1 MVSGPGRLRLYPVA
15 ILALVLLPVA
25 ALVAQQGPVASM
37 FGDDQ
42 KRGESIALSF
52 ATAELPATAAASVP
66 LQIYLTGGDLERAF
80 DTARFR
86 PDAAI
91 VPTNTDLDIA
101 AALPGTQ
108 QVLIARVRR
117 QPTVLRDVEEQ
128 IAARRKQS
136 ATAAAGKDGLL
147 GIGQDWFFVQL
158 PRSTSG
164 KPSGGSFPRLAC
176 LIPTEFPK
184 GGAIDRRELF
194 SQDRVRKGVAGCL
207 AAFDA
212 AGAQSVVLPLMGAA
226 SARTQANDPVF
237 EGQRVLRECR
247 QLNSLAGIALGI
259 HDFAPSRRNLREI
272 GIIHYDQEIVEMFS
286 LPKGTR
292 LAQTAQNAYRTFSD
306 QIKLALRKG
315 LAGEKTTSTDI
326 EGGCTS
332 ILNVQ

>member
-1 MVSGPGRLRLYPVA
+1 MVSGFRWLRPQSL
-15 ILALVLLPVA
+15 LLGVLLSISAGDLGAQQAPVA
-25 ALVAQQGPVASM
+25 AM

-52 ATAELPATAAASVP
+52 ATAELPATATAPVP

-80 DTARFR
+80 DNARFR
-86 PDAAI
+86 PDATI
-91 VPTNTDLDIA
+91 IPTNTDLEIA

-108 QVLIARVRR
+108 QVLIERVRR
-117 QPTVLRDVEEQ
+117 QQAVLRDLQDQ
-128 IAARRKQS
+128 IALRRKQASTAS
-136 ATAAAGKDGLL
+136 AGQPGLL
-147 GIGQDWFFVQL
+147 DIGEDWFVVQL

-164 KPSGGSFPRLAC
+164 KPSDGAFPRLAC

-194 SQDRVRKGVAGCL
+194 SQDRARKGIAGCL
-207 AAFDA
+207 AALDT

-226 SARTQANDPVF
+226 SSRTQAKDPVF
-237 EGQRVLRECR
+237 EGQQVLRECR

-259 HDFAPSRRNLREI
+259 HDFASSRRNLREI
-272 GIIHYDQEIVEMFS
+272 GIIHWDQELVEMFS

-292 LAQTAQNAYRTFSD
+292 LAQTAQNAYRTYSE
-306 QIKLALRKG
+306 QIKLALRRG

>member
-1 MVSGPGRLRLYPVA
+1 MVSGLRRLRPSLLLIGVC
-15 ILALVLLPVA
+15 LVLPAVV
-25 ALVAQQGPVASM
+25 LVAQQGPVAAM

-52 ATAELPATAAASVP
+52 ATAELPATAAAP
-66 LQIYLTGGDLERAF
+66 LALQIYLTGGDLERAF
-80 DTARFR
+80 DTVRFR

-91 VPTNTDLDIA
+91 IPTNTDLEIT

-108 QVLIARVRR
+108 QVLVERVRR
-117 QPTVLRDVEEQ
+117 QQAVFKDMQGQ
-128 IAARRKQS
+128 IALRRKQPS
-136 ATAAAGKDGLL
+136 TGPAGQEGLL
-147 GIGQDWFFVQL
+147 DIGEDWLLVQL
-158 PRSTSG
+158 PRSTTG
-164 KPSGGSFPRLAC
+164 KPANGAFPRLAC

-194 SQDRVRKGVAGCL
+194 TQDRVRKGIAGCL

-237 EGQRVLRECR
+237 EGQRVLKECR

-272 GIIHYDQEIVEMFS
+272 GIIHYDQEIIEMFS

-326 EGGCTS
+326 EGGCAS

>member
-1 MVSGPGRLRLYPVA
+1 MVSGLRRLRPSL
-15 ILALVLLPVA
+15 LVIGVCLLLPAGV
-25 ALVAQQGPVASM
+25 LVAQQGPVAAM

-52 ATAELPATAAASVP
+52 ATAELPATAAAPVA

-80 DTARFR
+80 DTVRFR

-91 VPTNTDLDIA
+91 IPTNTDLEIT

-108 QVLIARVRR
+108 QVLVERVRR
-117 QPTVLRDVEEQ
+117 QQAVLRDMQEQ
-128 IAARRKQS
+128 IALRRKQPSTGS
-136 ATAAAGKDGLL
+136 AGQEGLL
-147 GIGQDWFFVQL
+147 DIGEDWFLVQL
-158 PRSTSG
+158 PRSTTG
-164 KPSGGSFPRLAC
+164 KPAGGAFPRLAC

-194 SQDRVRKGVAGCL
+194 AQDRVRKGVAGCL

-237 EGQRVLRECR
+237 EGQRVLKECR

-259 HDFAPSRRNLREI
+259 HDFAPSRRSLREI
-272 GIIHYDQEIVEMFS
+272 GIVHYDQEIIEMYS

-326 EGGCTS
+326 EGGCAS

>member
-1 MVSGPGRLRLYPVA
+1 M
-15 ILALVLLPVA
+15 LLPA
-25 ALVAQQGPVASM
+25 GALVAQQGPVSAM

-52 ATAELPATAAASVP
+52 STSELSATAAAPVP
-66 LQIYLTGGDLERAF
+66 LQVYLTGGDLERAF
-80 DTARFR
+80 DNERFR

-91 VPTNTDLDIA
+91 VPTNTDLEIT

-108 QVLIARVRR
+108 QVLIERVRR
-117 QPTVLRDVEEQ
+117 QGAVLRDLQDQ
-128 IAARRKQS
+128 IAARRKQAS
-136 ATAAAGKDGLL
+136 TATAGKDGLL
-147 GIGQDWFFVQL
+147 SIGQDWFFVEL
-158 PRSTSG
+158 PRSKGG
-164 KPSGGSFPRLAC
+164 KPAGGAFPRLAC

-194 SQDRVRKGVAGCL
+194 SQDRARKGIEGCL
-207 AAFDA
+207 KALDA

-226 SARTQANDPVF
+226 SSRTQAKDPVF
-237 EGQRVLRECR
+237 EGQNVLRECR

-259 HDFAPSRRNLREI
+259 HDFAPSRRNLREV
-272 GIIHYDQEIVEMFS
+272 GIIHFDQEIIEMFS

-292 LAQTAQNAYRTFSD
+292 LAQTAQNAYRTFSE
-306 QIKLALRKG
+306 QVKLALRKG

>member
-1 MVSGPGRLRLYPVA
+1 MVSGLRLRLCLVIGA
-15 ILALVLLPVA
+15 LAWLPA
-25 ALVAQQGPVASM
+25 AVLVAQQGPVAAM

-42 KRGESIALSF
+42 KRGDSIALSF

-80 DTARFR
+80 DDARFR

-91 VPTNTDLDIA
+91 VPTNTDLDITA
-101 AALPGTQ
+101 SLPGTQ
-108 QVLIARVRR
+108 QVLIERVRR
-117 QPTVLRDVEEQ
+117 QRAVLSDLQEQ
-128 IAARRKQS
+128 IALRRKQPSS
-136 ATAAAGKDGLL
+136 ASGGQQGLL
-147 GIGQDWFFVQL
+147 DVGEDWFLVQL

-164 KPSGGSFPRLAC
+164 KPSGGSFPGLAC
-176 LIPTEFPK
+176 LIPTEFSK

-194 SQDRVRKGVAGCL
+194 SQDRTRKGVAGCL
-207 AAFDA
+207 AALDA
-212 AGAQSVVLPLMGAA
+212 AGAQSLVLPLMGAA
-226 SARTQANDPVF
+226 SSRTQANDPVY

-259 HDFAPSRRNLREI
+259 NDFAPSRRNLKEI
-272 GIIHYDQEIVEMFS
+272 GIIHYDQEIIEMFS

-292 LAQTAQNAYRTFSD
+292 LAQAAQNAYRTFSD
-306 QIKLALRKG
+306 QIKLALRRG

-326 EGGCTS
+326 EGGCTT

>member
-1 MVSGPGRLRLYPVA
+1 MVSGLRRLRLYLLFVGA
-15 ILALVLLPVA
+15 FALLPA
-25 ALVAQQGPVASM
+25 GALVAQQGPVAAM

-42 KRGESIALSF
+42 KRGDSIALSF
-52 ATAELPATAAASVP
+52 ATAELSATAAAPFP

-80 DTARFR
+80 DNARFR

-91 VPTNTDLDIA
+91 VPTNTDLEIA

-108 QVLIARVRR
+108 QVLVERVRR
-117 QPTVLRDVEEQ
+117 QGAVLRDLQDQ
-128 IAARRKQS
+128 IAARRKQAAS
-136 ATAAAGKDGLL
+136 ASAGKDGLL
-147 GIGQDWFFVQL
+147 GIGQDWFLVEL
-158 PRSTSG
+158 PRSQSG
-164 KPSGGSFPRLAC
+164 KPAGGAFPRLAC

-194 SQDRVRKGVAGCL
+194 SQDRARKGIEGCL
-207 AAFDA
+207 KALDA

-226 SARTQANDPVF
+226 SSRTQAKDPVF
-237 EGQRVLRECR
+237 EGQNVLRECR

-259 HDFAPSRRNLREI
+259 HDFAPSRRNLREV
-272 GIIHYDQEIVEMFS
+272 GIIHFDQEIIEMFS

-292 LAQTAQNAYRTFSD
+292 LAQTAQNAYRTFSE
-306 QIKLALRKG
+306 QVKLALRKG

>member
-1 MVSGPGRLRLYPVA
+1 MASGLRRLHVWLLVVGA
-15 ILALVLLPVA
+15 FVLLPAGV
-25 ALVAQQGPVASM
+25 LIAQQGPVAAM

-42 KRGESIALSF
+42 KRGDSIALSF
-52 ATAELPATAAASVP
+52 ATAELPATGTASVP

-80 DTARFR
+80 DVARFR

-91 VPTNTDLDIA
+91 VPTNTDLDIT

-108 QVLIARVRR
+108 QVLIERVRR
-117 QPTVLRDVEEQ
+117 QRAVLTDVQEQ
-128 IAARRKQS
+128 IALRRKQPSS
-136 ATAAAGKDGLL
+136 ASGGQQGLL
-147 GIGQDWFFVQL
+147 DIGEDWFVVQL

-164 KPSGGSFPRLAC
+164 KPSGGSFPRLVC
-176 LIPTEFPK
+176 LIPTEFSK

-194 SQDRVRKGVAGCL
+194 SQDRARKGVAGCL
-207 AAFDA
+207 TALDA
-212 AGAQSVVLPLMGAA
+212 AGAQSLVLPLMGAA
-226 SARTQANDPVF
+226 SSRTQANDPVY

-259 HDFAPSRRNLREI
+259 SDFAASRRNLKEI
-272 GIIHYDQEIVEMFS
+272 GIIHYDQEIIEMFS

-326 EGGCTS
+326 EGGCTT

>member
-1 MVSGPGRLRLYPVA
+1 MVSGFRWLRPQSL
-15 ILALVLLPVA
+15 LLGVLLSISA
-25 ALVAQQGPVASM
+25 GDLVAQQAPVAAM

-52 ATAELPATAAASVP
+52 ATAELPATATAPVP

-80 DTARFR
+80 DNARFR
-86 PDAAI
+86 PDATI
-91 VPTNTDLDIA
+91 IPTNTDLEIT

-108 QVLIARVRR
+108 QVLIERVRR
-117 QPTVLRDVEEQ
+117 QQAVLRDLQDQ
-128 IAARRKQS
+128 IALRRKQAS
-136 ATAAAGKDGLL
+136 TASPGQPGLL
-147 GIGQDWFFVQL
+147 DIGEDWFVAQL

-164 KPSGGSFPRLAC
+164 KPSGGAFPRLAC
-176 LIPTEFPK
+176 LIPTEFPT

-194 SQDRVRKGVAGCL
+194 AQDRARKGIAGCL
-207 AAFDA
+207 AALDS

-226 SARTQANDPVF
+226 SSRTQAKDPVF
-237 EGQRVLRECR
+237 EGQQVLRECR

-259 HDFAPSRRNLREI
+259 HDFASSRRNLREI
-272 GIIHYDQEIVEMFS
+272 GIIHWDQELAEMFS
-286 LPKGTR
+286 LPRGTR
-292 LAQTAQNAYRTFSD
+292 LAQTAQNAYRTYAD
-306 QIKLALRKG
+306 QIKLALRRG

>member
-1 MVSGPGRLRLYPVA
+1 M
-15 ILALVLLPVA
+15 LLPAA
-25 ALVAQQGPVASM
+25 ALVAQQQGPVSAM

-52 ATAELPATAAASVP
+52 ATSELPATAAAPIP

-80 DTARFR
+80 DNARFR

-91 VPTNTDLDIA
+91 VPTNTDLEIT

-108 QVLIARVRR
+108 QVLIERVRR
-117 QPTVLRDVEEQ
+117 QGAVLRDLQDQ
-128 IAARRKQS
+128 IAARRKQASTAS
-136 ATAAAGKDGLL
+136 AAKEGLL
-147 GIGQDWFFVQL
+147 SIGQDWFLVEL
-158 PRSTSG
+158 PRSKGG
-164 KPSGGSFPRLAC
+164 KPAGGAFPRLAC
-176 LIPTEFPK
+176 LIPTEFAK

-194 SQDRVRKGVAGCL
+194 SQDRARKGIEGCL
-207 AAFDA
+207 KALDA

-226 SARTQANDPVF
+226 SSRTQAKDPVF
-237 EGQRVLRECR
+237 EGQNVLRECR

-272 GIIHYDQEIVEMFS
+272 GIIHWDQEIIEMFS

-306 QIKLALRKG
+306 QVKLALRKG

-332 ILNVQ
+332 ILNAQ